1 MTSTAHDGIPA
12 PGAPSVLCGRTTGL
26 PEGTLVD
33 LVAAHVRR
41 RPDAPAILGD
51 GPTQSYEELW
61 RYAGRMAAALSEA
74 GVTEGDQVAIW
85 ATRTAPVVAAALGVM
100 AIGAS
105 YMPIDPTYP
114 AARVRRILE
123 VGRPRAMVSADPN
136 SLAGSLP
143 RGVGTI
149 DIHSGPRDGAR
160 LEPSARH
167 EHVAYTVFTSGST
180 GQPKG
185 VLVAHRSLVNYL
197 GWAQE
202 LTEFGEDDATPLFAS
217 LGFDHAVTCLWLP
230 LAVGGSVQLVPDSWD
245 PRPWL
250 APRERPFAFVKI
262 TPSHVRLFERIAR
275 PDYRAITRTVMFGG
289 ERLDAAL
296 VGSLGERLDGVHL
309 LDHYG
314 PTEATVGCTAYRFE
328 RSDIPAEGSLPIGVP
343 VWNSRAYLLDD
354 DLRPVALGEE
364 GELVLGG
371 ECVAVGYLG
380 GDEEDK
386 RRFLDEA
393 SISGA
398 AGYLDAGAGAHG
410 GARAYRTGDRCMIR
424 EDGQL
429 HYLGRLD
436 EQVKVRGFRIEI
448 HEVRDLAESVQGVAQ
463 AAATLSQRGLG
474 GLELFV
480 VPDGLAPAPAPAPV
494 PVPDPAGLVAKVLER
509 LREELPAA
517 AVPERVFVVPNL
529 VVNAHGKWDPDAT
542 RQLAEA
548 TRQVA
553 GAGETGEGAV
563 AGETGEGAV
572 AGETGEAQAAG
583 EADVAGDA
591 GEEGS
596 GS

>member
-1 MTSTAHDGIPA
+1 MTPTPHDGMPTE
-12 PGAPSVLCGRTTGL
+12 GATSVLSGRTAEL

-33 LVAAHVRR
+33 LVAANVRN
-41 RPDAPAILGD
+41 RPDAPAVVGD
-51 GPTQSYEELW
+51 GPPQSYAELW
-61 RYAGRMAAALSEA
+61 QHAGRMAAVLADA
-74 GVTEGDQVAIW
+74 GVGEGDQVAIW

-100 AIGAS
+100 SLGAA
-105 YMPIDPTYP
+105 YVPIDPTYP

-123 VGRPRAMVSADPN
+123 VGRPKVMVSAEPN

-143 RGVGTI
+143 RGVGTV
-149 DIHSGPRDGAR
+149 DTHAGPPAGAE
-160 LEPSARH
+160 LKSVARQD
-167 EHVAYTVFTSGST
+167 HVAYTVFTSGST

-185 VLVAHRSLVNYL
+185 VLIAHRSLVNYL
-197 GWAQE
+197 GWARE
-202 LTEFGEDDATPLFAS
+202 LTDFGEDDATPCFAS

-230 LAVGGSVQLVPDSWD
+230 LMAGGSVQLVPDSWD

-275 PDYRAITRTVMFGG
+275 PDYRSITRTVMFGG

-296 VGSLGERLDGVHL
+296 VASLGDRLDGVHL

-328 RSDIPAEGSLPIGVP
+328 RAALPAEGSLPIGVP
-343 VWNSRAYLLDD
+343 VWNSRAYLVDE

-380 GDEEDK
+380 GDAEDQG
-386 RRFLDEA
+386 RFVDE
-393 SISGA
+393 GA
-398 AGYLDAGAGAHG
+398 IGDAHAGGS
-410 GARAYRTGDRCMIR
+410 RAYRTGDRCVIR

-429 HYLGRLD
+429 HYRGRLD

-448 HEVRDLAESVQGVAQ
+448 HEVRDLAESVAGIAH
-463 AAATLSQRGLG
+463 AAATVSQKGLG

-480 VPDGLAPAPAPAPV
+480 VPQGEAAP
-494 PVPDPAGLVAKVLER
+494 DLVAHVLER
-509 LREELPAA
+509 LRAELPAA

-529 VVNAHGKWDPDAT
+529 VVNVHGKWDPDAT
-542 RQLAEA
+542 RKLA
-548 TRQVA
+548 
-553 GAGETGEGAV
+553 ETGEEG
-563 AGETGEGAV
+563 TG
-572 AGETGEAQAAG
+572 
-583 EADVAGDA
+583 
-591 GEEGS
+591 S
-596 GS
+596 

>member
-1 MTSTAHDGIPA
+1 MAGPGRGRPPEPALTLWAGRSGRLLRALPILILEGTTATMTSTPHDGSQGSPPGPA
-12 PGAPSVLCGRTTGL
+12 GGAASILSGRTAGL
-26 PEGTLVD
+26 PAGTLVD
-33 LVAAHVRR
+33 LVAAHARN
-41 RPDAPAILGD
+41 RPDAPAVAGD
-51 GPTQSYEELW
+51 GLTQTYAELW
-61 RYAGRMAAALSEA
+61 RHAGRMASALTDA

-85 ATRTAPVVAAALGVM
+85 ATRTAPVVAAALAVM
-100 AIGAS
+100 SLGAA
-105 YMPIDPTYP
+105 YVPIDPTYP

-123 VGRPRAMVSADPN
+123 VGRPKVMVSAEPN

-143 RGVGTI
+143 RGVATV
-149 DIHSGPRDGAR
+149 DTHAGPHDGGEPKSVAR
-160 LEPSARH
+160 QDH
-167 EHVAYTVFTSGST
+167 IAYTVFTSGST

-197 GWAQE
+197 GWARE
-202 LTEFGEDDATPLFAS
+202 LTDFGEDDSTPCFAS

-230 LAVGGSVQLVPDSWD
+230 LMVGGSVQLVPDSWD

-296 VGSLGERLDGVHL
+296 VASLGDRLEGVHL

-328 RSDIPAEGSLPIGVP
+328 RSSVPAEGSLPIGVP
-343 VWNSRAYLLDD
+343 VWNSRAYLVDE
-354 DLRPVALGEE
+354 DLRPVPLGEE

-380 GDEEDK
+380 GDAED
-386 RRFLDEA
+386 RDRFLDEETVA
-393 SISGA
+393 GA
-398 AGYLDAGAGAHG
+398 AAPASS
-410 GARAYRTGDRCMIR
+410 RAYRTGDRCVIR

-448 HEVRDLAESVQGVAQ
+448 HEVRDLAESVDGVAS
-463 AAATLSQRGLG
+463 AAAAVSQKGLG

-480 VPDGLAPAPAPAPV
+480 VPEGEVGTD
-494 PVPDPAGLVAKVLER
+494 LVARVLER
-509 LREELPAA
+509 LRAELPAA

-542 RQLAEA
+542 RQLAE
-548 TRQVA
+548 R
-553 GAGETGEGAV
+553 
-563 AGETGEGAV
+563 
-572 AGETGEAQAAG
+572 
-583 EADVAGDA
+583 
-591 GEEGS
+591 GEEGA
-596 GS
+596 GP